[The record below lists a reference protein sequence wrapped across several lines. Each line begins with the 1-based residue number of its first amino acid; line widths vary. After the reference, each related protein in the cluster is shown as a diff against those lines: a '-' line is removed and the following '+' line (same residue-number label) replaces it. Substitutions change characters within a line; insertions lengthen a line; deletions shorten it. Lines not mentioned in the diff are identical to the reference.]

1 MRTLVAV
8 IALAALAGCST
19 YSTNRYS
26 SSDHNAL
33 LLEPLKGRQVQVGEF
48 TSSVKNKKT
57 GGDQTEI
64 LCRAVGPVRTPD
76 GESFSNYI
84 RNAVVDEMKVARAYE
99 PSAPTVISGNLDAI
113 DFWSGIGY
121 WSMKLTLTSSNGKSM
136 TMDEKYPYKI
146 SYWGQTACFL
156 TAQAFV
162 PAVQHL
168 VGKALLS
175 AEFNGLL
182 EQ

>member
-8 IALAALAGCST
+8 IALGVLAGCST
-19 YSTNRYS
+19 YSTNRYAS
-26 SSDHNAL
+26 STHNAML
-33 LLEPLKGRQVQVGEF
+33 LAPLKGGQVQVGEF

-64 LCRAVGPVRTPD
+64 MCRAVGPVRTPD
-76 GESFSNYI
+76 GESFADYI
-84 RNAVVDEMKVARAYE
+84 RNAMVDEMKVAEVYA

-113 DFWSGIGY
+113 DFSSGIGH
-121 WSMKLTLTSSNGKSM
+121 WTMSLTLTSNNGKSM
-136 TMDEKYPYKI
+136 TMNEKYPYKI

-162 PAVQHL
+162 PAVQDL
-168 VGKALLS
+168 VGKAVLS

-182 EQ
+182 AQ